1 MQPQPSNESRPSGR
15 WGWALTILILL
26 FSLYPISLSI
36 GSGNWLSVALLLS
49 LDVLVVAVRIIVAH
63 KEAGLRSRDS
73 KEPPQEV
80 SGR

>member
-1 MQPQPSNESRPSGR
+1 MQPQPSNPSRPHGR

-26 FSLYPISLSI
+26 FSLYPISLSV
-36 GSGNWLSVALLLS
+36 GSGNWLSVALLIS

-63 KEAGLRSRDS
+63 KEAGLRSRS